1 MALTK
6 ATFSMINGE
15 IASIRDF
22 GAVGDGVTDDTA
34 ALTAFFNHANANPGV
49 RHFMDPLVYR
59 VTELLPDINVSDVWI
74 EGAGTEIHDTGTVL
88 TGTILRWAGP
98 SGTAGPLVNI
108 TAVSGAGNQRIS
120 GVNFI
125 GIGIDCNVGGL
136 TYGMEIK
143 SARFCNIE
151 VSIINAALV
160 GLQLGV
166 VDTLGEGKD
175 LQRCNILL
183 NSRQIEAPD
192 GFGLV
197 LGGDDFSNVSMN
209 RFQVDAQI
217 ANIQSIFCINSD
229 NNQWDFVR
237 VFKVPSGTATEGVSL
252 LGGNVNVS
260 KARAE
265 VFNYYTA
272 NVPIHVYGTSG
283 FPTYLFPSVGNVCF
297 LDKDNGTP
305 DPTIEDGGEIGI
317 MYNTTEL
324 SENAWVSYTPTISA
338 TSGTI
343 TAYTAEGKYIKR
355 GKLITVTV
363 NVDISDNGT
372 GAGEIMVSLP
382 AATVGMTLGGT
393 LLPGRERRIIN
404 AALTAY
410 IESGSSFAEV
420 MTYNALYPGG
430 TDAAITFAG
439 SYEIVG

>member
-49 RHFMDPLVYR
+49 RHLMDPLVYR
-59 VTELLPDINVSDVWI
+59 VTAPLPSITVSDVWI
-74 EGAGTEIHDTGTVL
+74 EGAGTEIHDTGTL
-88 TGTILRWAGP
+88 LSGTVLRWGGA
-98 SGTAGPLVNI
+98 SGTVGPMVNI

-125 GIGIDCNVGGL
+125 GIGIDCNNGGL
-136 TYGMEIK
+136 SYGMEIK

-151 VSIINAALV
+151 VSIANAALV
-160 GLQLGV
+160 GLQLSV
-166 VDTLGEGKD
+166 VATLGEGKD

-183 NSRQIEAPD
+183 NSRQIEAPN

-197 LGGDDFSNVSMN
+197 LGGDSVSNVSMN
-209 RFQVDAQI
+209 RFQVDSQI
-217 ANIQSIFCINSD
+217 ANVQSIYCVNSD

-237 VFKVPSGTATEGVSL
+237 IFKIPGGTATEGVSL
-252 LGGNVNVS
+252 LGGAANAE

-265 VFNYYTA
+265 MFNYYTA

-283 FPTYLFPSVGNVCF
+283 SPSFAFPSVGNVCF

-305 DPTIEDGGEIGI
+305 DPTIEVGGEIGI
-317 MYNTTEL
+317 IYNTTEL
-324 SENAWVSYTPTISA
+324 PENAWVAYTPTVTA

-343 TAYTAEGKYIKR
+343 TAYIAEGKYIRR
-355 GKLITVTV
+355 GNLLTISV
-363 NVDISDNGT
+363 NVEITNNGT
-372 GAGEIMVSLP
+372 GAGALRVSLP
-382 AATVGMTLGGT
+382 SATIGMTLGGT
-393 LLPGRERRIIN
+393 ILAGRERAVTS

-410 IESGSSFAEV
+410 IESASSIASV
-420 MTYNALYPGG
+420 LTYDGLYPGAAG
-430 TDAAITFAG
+430 AAISFAG
-439 SYEIVG
+439 SYEIA

>member
-1 MALTK
+1 M
-6 ATFSMINGE
+6 
-15 IASIRDF
+15 
-22 GAVGDGVTDDTA
+22 
-34 ALTAFFNHANANPGV
+34 
-49 RHFMDPLVYR
+49 
-59 VTELLPDINVSDVWI
+59 
-74 EGAGTEIHDTGTVL
+74 
-88 TGTILRWAGP
+88 
-98 SGTAGPLVNI
+98 VNI

-125 GIGIDCNVGGL
+125 GIGIDCNSGGL
-136 TYGMEIK
+136 TYGMEIN

-151 VSIINAALV
+151 VSIANAALV

-166 VDTLGEGKD
+166 VATLGEGKD

-183 NSRQIEAPD
+183 NSRQIEAPN

-197 LGGDDFSNVSMN
+197 LGGDNVSNVSMN

-217 ANIQSIFCINSD
+217 ANIQSIYCVNSD

-252 LGGNVNVS
+252 LGGAIDVS

-272 NVPIHVYGTSG
+272 NVPIHVYGTTGS
-283 FPTYLFPSVGNVCF
+283 PTFLFPSVGNVCF

-305 DPTIEDGGEIGI
+305 DPTIEAGGEIGI

-324 SENAWVSYTPTISA
+324 SENAWVAYTPTVTA

-355 GKLITVTV
+355 GKLLTVSASV
-363 NVDISDNGT
+363 NISNNGT

-382 AATVGMTLGGT
+382 AATIGTTLGGT
-393 LLPGRERRIIN
+393 LLPGRERNILN
-404 AALTAY
+404 VALTAY
-410 IESGSSFAEV
+410 IESGASSAEV
-420 MTYNALYPGG
+420 MTYNAAYPGG
-430 TDAAITFAG
+430 TGAAFTFSG